1 MTAPVSLD
9 DAQRVA
15 QVRTLAD
22 AIRLALATG
31 RNLARTATNEYR
43 VETWRTEEDAAQA
56 ARVAV
61 RASLREDGSLV
72 LHASRGANEG
82 VPPALPLVV
91 FARGEQEAPPSGG
104 TPMPPRASH

>member
-1 MTAPVSLD
+1 MTAPVILD

-22 AIRLALATG
+22 AIRLALDTG
-31 RNLARTATNEYR
+31 RNLARTAANEYR

-72 LHASRGANEG
+72 LHASRDTNEA
-82 VPPALPLVV
+82 VPHALPLVV
-91 FARGEQEAPPSGG
+91 FARGEQRSEPSGS
-104 TPMPPRASH
+104 TPKDPRIPH